1 MIGLEIRDVMMS
13 LTELGT
19 LRTLSEGE
27 VVTLFEVPCL
37 RGQRGIQV
45 QRLSRQLG
53 IQECVSG

>member
-1 MIGLEIRDVMMS
+1 MMS

-37 RGQRGIQV
+37 RCQRGIQV